1 MRRPI
6 EDTKVTLQ
14 CGVVLTLRVCYATHY
29 LLGKWGKNVAT
40 ANSIE
45 LAAAACGS
53 VNPVTTAWVPQFGSD
68 LELAGLMSQDDELAV
83 SGAVVEALKKA
94 YPEADFSA
102 QPIPEAASTP
112 DTAKTIG

>member
-1 MRRPI
+1 MRRAI
-6 EDTKVTLQ
+6 EDAKVTLQ

-45 LAAAACGS
+45 LAAASCGS
-53 VNPVTTAWVPQFGSD
+53 VNPVTQSWVPQFGTD
-68 LELAGLMSQDDELAV
+68 LELAGLMTQEDELPVVSAV
-83 SGAVVEALKKA
+83 MEALKKA

-112 DTAKTIG
+112 DIAKTIG

>member
-1 MRRPI
+1 MRRAI

-14 CGVVLTLRVCYATHY
+14 CGVALTLRVCYATHY

-53 VNPVTTAWVPQFGSD
+53 VHPVTTAWIPQFGSD
-68 LELAGLMSQDDELAV
+68 LELAGMMSQEDENPVAAAV
-83 SGAVVEALKKA
+83 IDALKKA

>member
-1 MRRPI
+1 MRRAI

-14 CGVVLTLRVCYATHY
+14 CGVALTLRVCYATHY

-45 LAAAACGS
+45 LAAASCGS
-53 VNPVTTAWVPQFGSD
+53 VNPTTQAWVPQFSSD
-68 LELAGLMSQDDELAV
+68 VELAGMMTQEDEAIVVPAV
-83 SGAVVEALKKA
+83 IEALKKA

-102 QPIPEAASTP
+102 QPIPEATAST

>member
-1 MRRPI
+1 MRRAI
-6 EDTKVTLQ
+6 EDVKVTLE
-14 CGVVLTLRVCYATHY
+14 CGVALTLRVCYATHY

-53 VNPVTTAWVPQFGSD
+53 VNPVTQAWIPQFSSD
-68 LELAGLMSQDDELAV
+68 VELAGLMSQADEAPV
-83 SGAVVEALKKA
+83 VAAVVEALKKA

-102 QPIPEAASTP
+102 QPTPGAEVP